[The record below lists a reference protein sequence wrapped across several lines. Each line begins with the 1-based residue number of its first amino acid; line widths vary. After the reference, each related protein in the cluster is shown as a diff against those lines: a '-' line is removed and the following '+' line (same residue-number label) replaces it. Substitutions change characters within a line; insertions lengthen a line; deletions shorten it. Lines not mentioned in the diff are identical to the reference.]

1 MAIKSLF
8 LVSGSQC
15 RFAPQPPLGSVW
27 RRYWLSELG
36 WVGVPS
42 TSSGWSLGMLLNIL
56 WCPRQ
61 PHNRVSGVTK
71 NVSSAVVE
79 QSWSYIPSWRTALS
93 NKPSIFARTMGSFSL
108 IPTIAESK
116 MVTSLKV
123 VETRFAVG
131 LRKCRN
137 IILPIP
143 FPIVPHSDWP
153 GKLFCYNPLLIW
165 NQKKA
170 LLLF

>member
-8 LVSGSQC
+8 LDRWFSMQICPPATTGQCLETVLIVRTGVS
-15 RFAPQPPLGSVW
+15 
-27 RRYWLSELG
+27 
-36 WVGVPS
+36 GVPS

-79 QSWSYIPSWRTALS
+79 QSWSYIPPWQTALS

-116 MVTSLKV
+116 MVTSLKHALQFV
-123 VETRFAVG
+123 SGNVEISFSQYHFLSYPTLTGPENCSAIT
-131 LRKCRN
+131 LC
-137 IILPIP
+137 
-143 FPIVPHSDWP
+143 
-153 GKLFCYNPLLIW
+153 
-165 NQKKA
+165 
-170 LLLF
+170 